1 MAKRKFHYYTIV
13 LNNNLSLGG
22 RIRFFFNGIYGFPIK
37 IIIMNYTCPYAVKYP
52 SLCKILKSSFNNKK
66 CWKKGKK
73 TLKTFKPVVN
83 TNKFS
88 KIK

>member
-1 MAKRKFHYYTIV
+1 
-13 LNNNLSLGG
+13 
-22 RIRFFFNGIYGFPIK
+22 
-37 IIIMNYTCPYAVKYP
+37 MNYTCPYAVKYP

-83 TNKFS
+83 KNEFS
-88 KIK
+88 KIQ